1 MIFLWKWLVIPLIG
15 LAVILISVWSV
26 CAIYFAK
33 APAHYLRITAAAV
46 FILSNIAVFLNAKK
60 RWHFLIFFAA
70 TFIAVLI
77 WWSLIPPSNDRNW
90 AEQTAVLPYAVFSN
104 NFVTVHNVRN
114 FDYKSEKEFTTNYYT
129 RTYDLDKLQKL
140 YLVVSYW
147 DNNRAIAH
155 TMLDFEFESG
165 DCLVLS
171 VEVRREKGEEYSAF
185 KGLFKMN
192 EIIYVLADERD
203 VIRLRT
209 NFTHEDVYLY
219 PLKYPK
225 EKIKKLLLDI
235 LERVNELKDEP
246 EFYNAITE
254 NCTLSLIHHFASVED
269 NKTRFYLA
277 YLLNGFLDW
286 RLYENGVIDTELPA
300 KEAKQAY
307 YISDIARKV
316 KNLDDFSHELR
327 EHLPANLKT
336 STFHNAQTKIKNGIS
351 RNKSFKIGATDWT
364 TNFTSMSFCFDNGKL
379 SGKYP
384 DQMLESDFP
393 PAGEQPFIKIEKKW
407 PNVFINA
414 KWSIDISNRPN
425 KNNALD
431 AILLR
436 ACNPNYYKEDFP
448 ETIVSTK
455 FTPPPEF
462 LNESSDSSF
471 NFAKAMRGKSLD
483 YEVIMDAGFGA
494 LDYTIKTKIYIGS
507 SSDERTI
514 FYYDCPEQISNHL
527 DVREFIF
534 AARESDDKIYFEVN
548 IYCKCEPSSLL
559 RGTKMNRVANDS
571 KYFITQLYK
580 RLVSSK

>member
-1 MIFLWKWLVIPLIG
+1 MKKIMIFLWKWLVIPLIG

-171 VEVRREKGEEYSAF
+171 VEVRREKGEEYSA
-185 KGLFKMN
+185 
-192 EIIYVLADERD
+192 
-203 VIRLRT
+203 
-209 NFTHEDVYLY
+209 
-219 PLKYPK
+219 
-225 EKIKKLLLDI
+225 
-235 LERVNELKDEP
+235 
-246 EFYNAITE
+246 

-431 AILLR
+431 EILLR